1 MMKEITVVMPVYKV
15 EKYVSECLDS
25 IINQTFDCFECII
38 IDDCSPDNSMRLIE
52 EKLAGYKGNIS
63 FRIVRNERNEGVS
76 AARNKGIEL
85 SRVVIFF
92 IDSDDMLYEN
102 CLEKLWEETKR
113 HPGIDLV
120 QGILIQ
126 KGWKTKTVICK
137 DIRKDGYV
145 STSCFW
151 IRK

>member
-85 SRVVIFF
+85 SRGGYLFF

-102 CLEKLWEETKR
+102 CIIRKSKFPQNPKRSVRFSGKRTKRSVQKRKARNTQKAETKV
-113 HPGIDLV
+113 L
-120 QGILIQ
+120 
-126 KGWKTKTVICK
+126 
-137 DIRKDGYV
+137 
-145 STSCFW
+145 
-151 IRK
+151 

>member
-38 IDDCSPDNSMRLIE
+38 IDDCSPDNSMFLIE

-85 SRVVIFF
+85 SRGGLSFF
-92 IDSDDMLYEN
+92 Y
-102 CLEKLWEETKR
+102 R
-113 HPGIDLV
+113 FG
-120 QGILIQ
+120 
-126 KGWKTKTVICK
+126 
-137 DIRKDGYV
+137 
-145 STSCFW
+145 
-151 IRK
+151 

>member
-38 IDDCSPDNSMRLIE
+38 IDDCSPDNSMCLIE

-85 SRVVIFF
+85 SRGGYLFF

-113 HPGIDLV
+113 YPGV
-120 QGILIQ
+120 AFSNE
-126 KGWKTKTVICK
+126 KNYC
-137 DIRKDGYV
+137 
-145 STSCFW
+145 
-151 IRK
+151 

>member
-63 FRIVRNERNEGVS
+63 FRIVRNERNVVEDDCQNCGFTQVRINGLDGHYSQILVDSHPVFSALSGVYG
-76 AARNKGIEL
+76 RQ
-85 SRVVIFF
+85 
-92 IDSDDMLYEN
+92 
-102 CLEKLWEETKR
+102 
-113 HPGIDLV
+113 PGSC
-120 QGILIQ
+120 IQ
-126 KGWKTKTVICK
+126 KRC
-137 DIRKDGYV
+137 
-145 STSCFW
+145 S
-151 IRK
+151 

>member
-1 MMKEITVVMPVYKV
+1 MVMPVYKV

-38 IDDCSPDNSMRLIE
+38 IDDCSPDNSMCLIE
-52 EKLAGYKGNIS
+52 EKLAGYKREHQ

-92 IDSDDMLYEN
+92 Y
-102 CLEKLWEETKR
+102 R
-113 HPGIDLV
+113 FG
-120 QGILIQ
+120 
-126 KGWKTKTVICK
+126 
-137 DIRKDGYV
+137 
-145 STSCFW
+145 
-151 IRK
+151 

>member
-63 FRIVRNERNEGVS
+63 FRIVRNERNEG
-76 AARNKGIEL
+76 A
-85 SRVVIFF
+85 
-92 IDSDDMLYEN
+92 DPY
-102 CLEKLWEETKR
+102 W
-113 HPGIDLV
+113 
-120 QGILIQ
+120 
-126 KGWKTKTVICK
+126 
-137 DIRKDGYV
+137 V
-145 STSCFW
+145 STPFPLQCSLIGIVVRGMLFHIAKYVFRLRRGEIPCETAQNRQKNS
-151 IRK
+151 IH

>member
-85 SRVVIFF
+85 SRGGYLFF
-92 IDSDDMLYEN
+92 IDLNSATL
-102 CLEKLWEETKR
+102 L
-113 HPGIDLV
+113 
-120 QGILIQ
+120 
-126 KGWKTKTVICK
+126 
-137 DIRKDGYV
+137 
-145 STSCFW
+145 
-151 IRK
+151 

>member
-76 AARNKGIEL
+76 AAPPYVCCGK
-85 SRVVIFF
+85 SRPAG
-92 IDSDDMLYEN
+92 SGRAE
-102 CLEKLWEETKR
+102 EK
-113 HPGIDLV
+113 
-120 QGILIQ
+120 
-126 KGWKTKTVICK
+126 
-137 DIRKDGYV
+137 
-145 STSCFW
+145 
-151 IRK
+151 

>member
-76 AARNKGIEL
+76 AP
-85 SRVVIFF
+85 SQSPDIFSF
-92 IDSDDMLYEN
+92 PPIISPDNSHKAY
-102 CLEKLWEETKR
+102 
-113 HPGIDLV
+113 HPNL
-120 QGILIQ
+120 
-126 KGWKTKTVICK
+126 
-137 DIRKDGYV
+137 
-145 STSCFW
+145 
-151 IRK
+151 